1 MIKLSRSSVD
11 RDGTIDTGLG
21 SGTFTG
27 SQQDDQTSLVD
38 QKIVGVA
45 HTYSDASESECL
57 SEGTYQSTDPNKGIN
72 QNSEFLLKTDTS
84 SNHHL
89 KVESAHLMQTFRE
102 CLKG

>member
-1 MIKLSRSSVD
+1 MD

-27 SQQDDQTSLVD
+27 SQQDDQASLAD

-57 SEGTYQSTDPNKGIN
+57 SDGNYT
-72 QNSEFLLKTDTS
+72 LL
-84 SNHHL
+84 
-89 KVESAHLMQTFRE
+89 AHLRIYSSYHKSSH
-102 CLKG
+102 CDVHIRIKGLCSM